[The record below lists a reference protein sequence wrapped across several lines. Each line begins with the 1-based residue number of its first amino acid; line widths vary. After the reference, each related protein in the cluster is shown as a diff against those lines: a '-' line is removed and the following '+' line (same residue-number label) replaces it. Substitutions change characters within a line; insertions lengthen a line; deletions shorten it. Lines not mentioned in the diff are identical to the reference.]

1 MNLKLKKWQAISI
14 IILIIFIILNPSLKD
29 FKEYT
34 GDQEVTKKMNFLI
47 VSVYQ
52 DGSDDYLAFLL
63 NFVKLP
69 QISYSRNSAYPSQV
83 DSSASVTTTTL
94 NEPSHVEYDTAV
106 ISRLIREC
114 SKNAKHKSKNKKDPL
129 ILDSTDTQ

>member
-1 MNLKLKKWQAISI
+1 MNFKLKKWQSISI

-52 DGSDDYLAFLL
+52 DRGDDYLAFLL
-63 NFVKLP
+63 NFIKLP
-69 QISYSRNSAYPSQV
+69 EISYSRNTVYPSQV
-83 DSSASVTTTTL
+83 DSSASATTS
-94 NEPSHVEYDTAV
+94 NEPPHVEYDTAV
-106 ISRLIREC
+106 IRGLIREY
-114 SKNAKHKSKNKKDPL
+114 SKSAKHRTKNKKDPF
-129 ILDSTDTQ
+129 ILDSTDSQ